1 MLAQHVSIGKFLWS
15 GEGLRYLHIHVGTE
29 IHAEDNLIVGAA
41 LAEVL
46 VNARCGKREKREK
59 HKDCAESEY

>member
-29 IHAEDNLIVGAA
+29 IHAVDNLIVGAA

-46 VNARCGKREKREK
+46 VNARCGERKKRKEGE
-59 HKDCAESEY
+59 DCAESEY